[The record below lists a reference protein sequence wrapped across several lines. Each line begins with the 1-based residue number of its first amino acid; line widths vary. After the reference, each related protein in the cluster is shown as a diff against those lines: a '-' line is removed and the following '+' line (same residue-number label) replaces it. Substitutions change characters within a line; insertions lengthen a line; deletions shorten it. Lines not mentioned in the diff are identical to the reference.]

1 LFGAIKG
8 IDRRRCGADNAK
20 YKKSQYNE
28 EFLMAMLSVLYPSQW
43 LKSIDL
49 DGGEL
54 TVNIRGLSRE
64 KVGKEQ
70 EQKIIIEWL
79 EDGVKP
85 MILNKSN
92 ATTIGKL
99 YGQDTSQW
107 RGRPVTL
114 YETTTEAFGET
125 HDVIRVKDRV
135 PEQTPVTA

>member
-1 LFGAIKG
+1 
-8 IDRRRCGADNAK
+8 
-20 YKKSQYNE
+20 
-28 EFLMAMLSVLYPSQW
+28 MAMLNEWYPSEW
-43 LKSIDL
+43 LKSVDL
-49 DGGEL
+49 DGKEV
-54 TVNIRGLSRE
+54 TVNIRGLTRKE
-64 KVGKEQ
+64 VGKER
-70 EQKIIIEWL
+70 EKRVIIEWID
-79 EDGVKP
+79 DGIKP
-85 MILNKSN
+85 MILNKLN